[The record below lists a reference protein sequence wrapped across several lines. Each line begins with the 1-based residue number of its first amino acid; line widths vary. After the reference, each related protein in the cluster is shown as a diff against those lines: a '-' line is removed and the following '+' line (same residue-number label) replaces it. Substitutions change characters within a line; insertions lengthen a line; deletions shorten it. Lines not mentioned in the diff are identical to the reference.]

1 MKLYFYGGAK
11 EVTGAN
17 YLLEGDPNEKGQTTK
32 LLIDC
37 GLTQGTNKRE
47 RANYYPLPYDSK
59 EIDALLITHAHVDHT
74 GRVPYLYKLGFRAPI
89 YSTLPTKDFAEEL
102 LIDSQGLLEN
112 EAYADG
118 RDPLYALHDVVE
130 VMDIWKGVKYHHPV
144 RVKEFD
150 IEFYDAGHILGSSFI
165 KITANYPTGKKTIVF
180 SGDIGNVK
188 TPLVKDTEPLPE
200 ADYVVMEALY
210 GDKLHKHT
218 TDRKD
223 ILENVIEE
231 AVTAGGV
238 LMIPTFAMERTQELL
253 YEINEL
259 TENMRIPK
267 APVFIDSPLAI
278 KLLAIYKK
286 YSDDPDY
293 FDHEAIELFKQG
305 DEIFNFP
312 GLKFTLTAEQSKEI
326 NQVPSPKIIIAGS
339 GMSEGGRIIHH
350 EYRYLSDPKSTIL
363 FISYQSPGS
372 LGRKVLDGEKIIKI
386 FGSEVIVRCG
396 VRQIG
401 GYSAHGD
408 QKKLFEWLQP
418 MKSRIQKLYL
428 VQSEDNA
435 ARAFANKARDELAI
449 DAQIPEQGTVVEL

>member
-17 YLLEGDPNEKGQTTK
+17 YLLEGEPNIKGQTTK

-37 GLTQGTNKRE
+37 GLTQGTNKKE
-47 RANYYPLPYDSK
+47 RANYYPLPYDPK
-59 EIDALLITHAHVDHT
+59 EIDALLVTHAHIDHT
-74 GRVPYLYKLGFRAPI
+74 GRIPYLYKLGFRAPI
-89 YSTLPTKDFAEEL
+89 YSTPPTKDFAEEL
-102 LIDSQGLLEN
+102 LIDSQGLLEK
-112 EAYADG
+112 EASIDG
-118 RDPLYALHDVVE
+118 RDPLYTLHDVVE
-130 VMDIWKGVKYHHPV
+130 AMDIWKGVKYHNPV

-150 IEFYDAGHILGSSFI
+150 VEFYDAGHILGSSFI
-165 KITANYPTGKKTIVF
+165 KITANYPAGKKTIVF
-180 SGDIGNVK
+180 SGDIGNVGA
-188 TPLVKDTEPLPE
+188 PLVKDTEPLPE
-200 ADYVVMEALY
+200 ANYVVMEALY

-223 ILENVIEE
+223 VLENAIEE
-231 AVTAGGV
+231 SVTAGGV

-259 TENMRIPK
+259 MENMRIPK
-267 APVFIDSPLAI
+267 VPVFIDSPLAI

-286 YSDDPDY
+286 YSNDPDY
-293 FDHEAIELFKQG
+293 FDNEAIELFKQG

-312 GLKFTLTAEQSKEI
+312 GLKFALTTEQSKEI
-326 NQVPSPKIIIAGS
+326 NKVASPKIIIAGS

-350 EYRYLSDPKSTIL
+350 EYRHLGDPKSTIL

-372 LGRKVLDGEKIIKI
+372 LGRKILDGERVVKI
-386 FGSEVIVRCG
+386 FGSEIIAQCR

-418 MKSRIQKLYL
+418 MKSCIQRLYL
-428 VQSEDNA
+428 VQSEDSA
-435 ARAFANKARDELAI
+435 AKVFANKVRDELAI

>member
-17 YLLEGDPNEKGQTTK
+17 YLLEGDPNAKGQTTK

-37 GLTQGTNKRE
+37 GLTQGTNKKE
-47 RANYYPLPYDSK
+47 RANYYSLPYDPK
-59 EIDALLITHAHVDHT
+59 GIDALLVTHAHIDHT
-74 GRVPYLYKLGFRAPI
+74 GKIPYLYKLGFRAPI

-102 LIDSQGLLEN
+102 LIDSQGLLEK
-112 EAYADG
+112 EANVDG
-118 RDPLYALHDVVE
+118 REPLYALHDVAE
-130 VMDIWKGVKYHHPV
+130 VMNIWKGVKY
-144 RVKEFD
+144 RTLIRIKEFD

-165 KITANYPTGKKTIVF
+165 KITANYPVGKKTIIF
-180 SGDIGNVK
+180 SGDIGNVS

-223 ILENVIEE
+223 VLENTIEE

-259 TENMRIPK
+259 TENMRIPRV
-267 APVFIDSPLAI
+267 PVFIDSPLAI

-293 FDHEAIELFKQG
+293 FDKEAINLFKQG
-305 DEIFNFP
+305 DEIFNFS
-312 GLKFTLTAEQSKEI
+312 GLKFTLTTEQSKEI
-326 NQVPSPKIIIAGS
+326 NQVASPKIIIAGS

-350 EYRYLSDPKSTIL
+350 EYKHLGDPNSTIL
-363 FISYQSPGS
+363 FISYQSPSS
-372 LGRKVLDGEKIIKI
+372 LGRKILDGEKVVKI
-386 FGSEVIVRCG
+386 FGREIVVRCR

-435 ARAFANKARDELAI
+435 ARVFANKARDELAI
-449 DAQIPEQGTVVEL
+449 DVKIPEQGTIVEL

>member
-1 MKLYFYGGAK
+1 MKLYFHGGAK

-17 YLLEGDPNEKGQTTK
+17 YLLEGDPNAKGQTTK

-37 GLTQGTNKRE
+37 GLTQGTNKKE
-47 RANYYPLPYDSK
+47 RANYYPLPYDPK
-59 EIDALLITHAHVDHT
+59 EIDALVVTHAHVDHT
-74 GRVPYLYKLGFRAPI
+74 GRIPYLYKLGFRAPI

-102 LIDSQGLLEN
+102 LIDSQGLLEK
-112 EAYADG
+112 EANVDG
-118 RDPLYALHDVVE
+118 REPLYALHDVAE
-130 VMDIWKGVKYHHPV
+130 VMDIWKGVKYHTLV

-150 IEFYDAGHILGSSFI
+150 VEFYDAGHILGSSFI
-165 KITANYPTGKKTIVF
+165 KITANYPAGKKTIVF

-188 TPLVKDTEPLPE
+188 TPLVKDTESLPE

-223 ILENVIEE
+223 VLENTIEE

-293 FDHEAIELFKQG
+293 FDKEAIDLFKQG

-312 GLKFTLTAEQSKEI
+312 GLKFTLTTEQSKEI
-326 NQVPSPKIIIAGS
+326 NQIDSPKIIIAGS

-350 EYRYLSDPKSTIL
+350 EYKHLGDPNSTIL

-372 LGRKVLDGEKIIKI
+372 LGRKILDGEKVVKI
-386 FGSEVIVRCG
+386 FGREIVVQCR

-418 MKSRIQKLYL
+418 MKSRIHKLYL

-435 ARAFANKARDELAI
+435 ARVFANKARDELAI
-449 DAQIPEQGTVVEL
+449 DVQIPEQGTMVEL